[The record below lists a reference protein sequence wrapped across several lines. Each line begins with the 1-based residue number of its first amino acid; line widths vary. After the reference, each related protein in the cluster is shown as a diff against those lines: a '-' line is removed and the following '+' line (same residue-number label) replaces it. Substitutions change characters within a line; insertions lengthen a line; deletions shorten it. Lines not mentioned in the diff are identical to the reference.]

1 MIRCIVELFGLS
13 KEIAE
18 LSEVEVELNDGA
30 SLGDVIAALKRK
42 MPTLEG
48 HVIRVGEDRL
58 TEYYAFNVNGR
69 FYFDDRNLQLQNDDR
84 IVLLSLATGG

>member
-13 KEIAE
+13 KEITE

-30 SLGDVIAALKRK
+30 SLRDIIAALRRK

-48 HVIRVGEDRL
+48 RVIRAGEDRL

-69 FYFDDRNLQLQNDDR
+69 FYFEDINLQLQNDDR
-84 IVLLSLATGG
+84 VALLSLATGG